1 MKKIQQLKNS
11 KAMLGLISGSLLVGI
26 PALTTL
32 SSVAIPVTQHN
43 SSSILLSQ
51 VPSDGPDSPR
61 ESSPPPTD
69 SITPPL
75 PEEQKPPVAKVEP
88 VGGKVNVKLV
98 NQTNANITYQV
109 ISDTKPR
116 TLAGR
121 SDVTLQ
127 DLKTPINITFQRP
140 DRGLLRV
147 TPQSSEAGMLEVN
160 LAETTDLGTDNIA
173 MTIQENGN
181 VLLN

>member
-1 MKKIQQLKNS
+1 MKKNQWNNKKN
-11 KAMLGLISGSLLVGI
+11 GLIKVICGSLLAGI
-26 PALTTL
+26 PALGL
-32 SSVAIPVTQHN
+32 SSLAMPVTQLN
-43 SSSILLSQ
+43 PSSSLFSQ

-61 ESSPPPTD
+61 ESSPPPAD

-75 PEEQKPPVAKVEP
+75 PEDQKPPVARVVP
-88 VGGKVNVKLV
+88 VGGRVNVKLV
-98 NQTNANITYQV
+98 NQTNTNITYQV

-121 SDVTLQ
+121 SDITLQ
-127 DLKTPINITFQRP
+127 NLKTPVNITFQRP
-140 DRGLLRV
+140 DRGLLQV
-147 TPQSSEAGMLEVN
+147 TPQSYEAGILEVT
-160 LAETTDLGTDNIA
+160 LAETTDLGKDNIA

>member
-1 MKKIQQLKNS
+1 MKKNHRLKN
-11 KAMLGLISGSLLVGI
+11 KNGLITVICSSLLAGI
-26 PALTTL
+26 PAIAL
-32 SSVAIPVTQHN
+32 SSVAMPITQLN
-43 SSSILLSQ
+43 PSSSLFSQ

-61 ESSPPPTD
+61 ESSPPPAD

-75 PEEQKPPVAKVEP
+75 PEEQKPPVARVEP
-88 VGGKVNVKLV
+88 VGGQVTVRLV
-98 NQTNANITYQV
+98 NQTDANITYQV
-109 ISDTKPR
+109 VGDTKPR

-127 DLKTPINITFQRP
+127 NLKTPVNITFQRP

-147 TPQSSEAGMLEVN
+147 SPQSSEAGMLEVT
-160 LAETTDLGTDNIA
+160 LAATTELGTDNLA